1 MFIINTLANSIAE
14 SLKINLSNE
23 IDVDEYM
30 KII

>member
-1 MFIINTLANSIAE
+1 MFIINTLANPLAE